1 MTRVIQF
8 TKFRFF
14 MIALS
19 VIVIIAGI
27 VGTVQQGGFNLGI
40 DFEAGLN
47 QRVQVAPVG
56 MEIVYTGGDD
66 ATVNVENETLII
78 EIRGETGVTE
88 QRFPLDRYT
97 DIESLSAAVD
107 SLEDFSV
114 TLRGDGNRNSADIV
128 TGLSFPEEL
137 GVDAVSIN
145 IRNNDENSYI
155 EIAKVREALAALGS
169 PQVQVVGNPSHQE
182 FLIRV
187 ADPKGNMKDR
197 LETRVEE
204 LLEDEFGDNTVLIKR
219 SDYVGPQFS
228 QTLAQQSISLIVL
241 ALVLILLYIWIRF
254 RFGYAVSA
262 IMALTHDVLI
272 MLGFIGATQL
282 EVSTTTIAAVLTII
296 GYSLNDTIVVFDRV
310 RENEGLLQGRPYNDI
325 INTSITQSLSRTL
338 ITSLTTMLAVLA
350 LYFFG
355 SGPIK
360 DFALNLIV
368 GIIVGTYSS
377 IYIASPALLGWWRS
391 AYKRRRKKQG
401 LPIEPAEKEL
411 PKGAR
416 DEKGTDTESVVEK
429 GAESSADTPAPAAS
443 RVSDPEKI
451 PSAERKLKGKRKKK
465 KKKK

>member
-14 MIALS
+14 MIAFSL
-19 VIVIIAGI
+19 IVITAGI
-27 VGTVQQGGFNLGI
+27 VGTVRLGGFNLGI

-47 QRVQVAPVG
+47 QRVQIAPVG
-56 MEIVYTGGDD
+56 MEIRYSGTDD

-78 EIRGETGVTE
+78 EVRGESGVSE
-88 QRFPLDRYT
+88 HRFPFQRYRGLDT
-97 DIESLSAAVD
+97 LSAAVD
-107 SLEDFSV
+107 NLDGFSL
-114 TLRGDGNRNSADIV
+114 TLRAGGNRNSADIV

-137 GVDAVSIN
+137 SVDAVSIN
-145 IRNNDENSYI
+145 IRNDDEKSYA
-155 EIAKVREALAALGS
+155 EIARVREALAALGS

-187 ADPKGNMKDR
+187 ADPTGDMKDR

-204 LLEDEFGDNTVLIKR
+204 LLEAQFGADTVIIKR

-228 QTLAQQSISLIVL
+228 QTLAQQSVSLIVL

-310 RENEGLLQGRPYNDI
+310 RENEGLLQGRPYKEI

-401 LPIEPAEKEL
+401 LPIEPMEKEL
-411 PKGAR
+411 LKGVQE
-416 DEKGTDTESVVEK
+416 EKPVDKEAEAEKAGES
-429 GAESSADTPAPAAS
+429 GSDLPASAAS

-465 KKKK
+465 RKKK